1 MARILVVDDSQVIR
15 DLLTDFLGE
24 LGHQVELAVDG
35 LDGLEKARRGGY
47 DLCICDLH
55 LPKMNGFQLLTELG
69 QGRDRMQFIFTDSLP
84 DDLYEQVKSS
94 TSHLC
99 IRKPF
104 DLVQFREVVE
114 RALDRVKSV

>member
-24 LGHQVELAVDG
+24 LGHQVDLAVDG
-35 LDGLEKARRGGY
+35 AEGLAKALDGDY

-55 LPKMNGFQLLTELG
+55 LPKKNGFELMSELG
-69 QGRDRMQFIFTDSLP
+69 PARDRMQFVFTDSLP
-84 DDLYEQVKSS
+84 DDLYEQIKE
-94 TSHLC
+94 TTRYQC

-104 DLVQFREVVE
+104 DLAQFREILD
-114 RALDRVKSV
+114 RALEKVPPA